1 MVIRVVDPN
10 MLYLYP
16 DTEICPNLDTDTK
29 AIRYTGLHYLLK
41 KKKIKWVFKK
51 LNFFKKIFEKTIP
64 K

>member
-16 DTEICPNLDTDTK
+16 DTETCPNLDTDTK

-51 LNFFKKIFEKTIP
+51 LIFF
-64 K
+64 